1 MRILFVYPNFNL
13 PKRINHGVACL
24 SAFLKQYGNEVIL
37 LQINSRN
44 DLKKIKKVREIKPDL
59 ILFSVSTTQWQIS
72 KYLIKE
78 ISGFSKARI
87 FVGGVHPTVF
97 PECID
102 ELEEISGI
110 CRGEGE
116 YPLLYLIDKLKKNE
130 PLNNLP
136 NFWVKDCQN
145 VIKNDILPLIN
156 NLDELPL
163 PDWSIFE
170 KEALLEYPS
179 FSFSR
184 GCPFACGYCIN
195 SALRM
200 IYKDKGNYVRAKSV
214 NRAIEEI
221 KDKVEKYRL
230 KIINFDDDVF
240 LKNKAWLKEFGDRF
254 KKEVGIVFN
263 CNARPENID
272 DETCEILK
280 RSGAQFIGV
289 GIESGDEEIRKEML
303 GRYLSD
309 VQIVNSFK
317 MIRKHGLKSYAFNMI
332 GIPGENAS
340 KFKKTIMI
348 NKKIAP
354 DDLQISIFYPFPGTP
369 LGDLCKNNGFIKY
382 KSGYS
387 YFDQSTLKL
396 KEFPRGQIH
405 KYFDRFEYLVYKDS
419 DIQKAF
425 KFRLSKA
432 IRRHKVLNLI
442 SAPLI
447 GIFKNLHSRS

>member
-24 SAFLKQYGNEVIL
+24 SAFLKQHRNEVSL
-37 LQINSRN
+37 LQINSKS
-44 DLKKIKKVREIKPDL
+44 DLKKIKKVQEIKPDL

-78 ISGFSKARI
+78 ISVFSKARI
-87 FVGGVHPTVF
+87 FVGGVHPTVS
-97 PECID
+97 PECIY

-116 YPLLYLIDKLKKNE
+116 YPLLYLIEKIKKNE
-130 PLNNLP
+130 PLNNLA
-136 NFWVKDCQN
+136 NFWVKDRKN
-145 VIKNDILPLIN
+145 VIKNGILPLID

-163 PDWSIFE
+163 PDWDIFE
-170 KEALLEYPS
+170 EESLLGYPS

-195 SALRM
+195 SALRI
-200 IYKDKGNYVRAKSV
+200 IYKDKGNYVRVKSV
-214 NRAIEEI
+214 HSAIEEI

-230 KIINFDDDVF
+230 KMINFDDDVF
-240 LKNKAWLKEFGDRF
+240 LKDRAWLKEFCDRF
-254 KKEVGIVFN
+254 KKEIGIFFN

-272 DETCEILK
+272 DETCVILK
-280 RSGAQFIGV
+280 KAGAKFIGI
-289 GIESGDEEIRKEML
+289 GIESGDENIRREML

-309 VQIVNSFK
+309 DQIVNSFK
-317 MIRKHGLKSYAFNMI
+317 IVRAHGLKSYAFNMI
-332 GIPGENAS
+332 GIPGENVD
-340 KFKKTIMI
+340 KFKKTIEI
-348 NKKIAP
+348 NKKITP

-369 LGDLCKNNGFIKY
+369 LGELCKNKDFVKY
-382 KSGYS
+382 KSGYG
-387 YFDQSTLKL
+387 YFDQSTLKM
-396 KEFPRGQIH
+396 KEFPRSQIH

-419 DIQKAF
+419 NIKKAF
-425 KFRLSKA
+425 KFRISKI

-447 GIFKNLHSRS
+447 SIFKNLHSRS